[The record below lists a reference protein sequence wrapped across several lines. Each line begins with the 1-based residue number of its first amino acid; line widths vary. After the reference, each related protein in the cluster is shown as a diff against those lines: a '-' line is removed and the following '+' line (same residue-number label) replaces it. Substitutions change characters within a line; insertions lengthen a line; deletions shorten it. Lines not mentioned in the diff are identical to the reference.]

1 MSKTIIKNIK
11 KAITEIYN
19 IIDAI
24 NDNIP
29 DATIYDSYEE
39 YNKKMLDFIKL
50 KGKLWFDKFFDA
62 IMDNIYENVGNNTII
77 EDLYKLPNIN
87 KHLLDHIIY
96 IIFNQETNTESD
108 TENETEDIVSLQ
120 ETITNFRWRKNQTD
134 AINEVLKQN
143 FKSGIHNQVMGAG
156 KTFIIWK
163 QIDEHYK
170 KNKKSKLYIIT
181 CNRQE
186 ILKELLFDET
196 GGVDNNKKIF
206 LRENKIINIDD
217 YKIINRVHSKK
228 KSIEIDELM
237 PTVLFINT
245 DFLRVLHNANTIDYT
260 RVSFIT
266 VDECHAV
273 SAPILYKILRK
284 IKYDNKISIIGFSAT
299 PLRQKAEKKLI
310 DIFSATVIDKDM
322 NKKLN
327 IISNYD
333 FITAIRDDVILPPY
347 YILSEVSKTIGDKI
361 GKDNKNIMKTVLK
374 NALENAPYKKIIGWC
389 RTIDQMVA
397 YYKFIKENFP
407 ELDIY
412 CSSCQDGHK
421 KMKECNINWHEY
433 INKDKNCILLCVN
446 RFREGSDILHLD
458 TAIYLDIVKKRSI
471 LVGLQTSGRVLRKD
485 KENKKVNGIVIDS
498 FVNTD
503 KEQVEVITAEK
514 IINYYKHLFT
524 LCDDTSYLE
533 QKEAYTQMLSVCTN
547 MTYDEKEETLIFKID
562 DKKQHDIKCKLILK
576 TKTYDFNKLKLQVG
590 AIIDNMYKMKK
601 EDKFNIIIDKIKA
614 LEIFKQDV
622 NFWDEYAKLDHI
634 TLNILDT
641 QTLKETFRDIW
652 QTKTWYEVLGT
663 NDKMSYDKLQS
674 MLNKKFPEYETI
686 TEKIYN
692 SLYVKNYKLP
702 KYPLEYYRLDNV
714 QNYKDLKR

>member
-1 MSKTIIKNIK
+1 
-11 KAITEIYN
+11 
-19 IIDAI
+19 
-24 NDNIP
+24 
-29 DATIYDSYEE
+29 
-39 YNKKMLDFIKL
+39 
-50 KGKLWFDKFFDA
+50 
-62 IMDNIYENVGNNTII
+62 
-77 EDLYKLPNIN
+77 
-87 KHLLDHIIY
+87 
-96 IIFNQETNTESD
+96 
-108 TENETEDIVSLQ
+108 
-120 ETITNFRWRKNQTD
+120 
-134 AINEVLKQN
+134 
-143 FKSGIHNQVMGAG
+143 
-156 KTFIIWK
+156 
-163 QIDEHYK
+163 
-170 KNKKSKLYIIT
+170 
-181 CNRQE
+181 
-186 ILKELLFDET
+186 
-196 GGVDNNKKIF
+196 
-206 LRENKIINIDD
+206 
-217 YKIINRVHSKK
+217 
-228 KSIEIDELM
+228 
-237 PTVLFINT
+237 
-245 DFLRVLHNANTIDYT
+245 
-260 RVSFIT
+260 
-266 VDECHAV
+266 
-273 SAPILYKILRK
+273 
-284 IKYDNKISIIGFSAT
+284 
-299 PLRQKAEKKLI
+299 
-310 DIFSATVIDKDM
+310 M

-389 RTIDQMVA
+389 RTIKQMKA
-397 YYKFIKENFP
+397 YHDFIKENFP

-412 CSSCQDGHK
+412 CSSCQDGNK
-421 KMKECNINWHEY
+421 EMKNHNINWHEY
-433 INKDKNCILLCVN
+433 INRDKNCILLCVN

-485 KENKKVNGIVIDS
+485 KENKKVNGTVIDS
-498 FVNTD
+498 FVNTENE
-503 KEQVEVITAEK
+503 KVEVITAEK

-524 LCDDTSYLE
+524 LCDDNSYLE

-576 TKTYDFNKLKLQVG
+576 TKSYDFNKLKLQVG

-622 NFWDEYAKLDHI
+622 NFWEEYAKLDHNK
-634 TLNILDT
+634 LCILDT
-641 QTLKETFRDIW
+641 QTLKDTFSDIW

-714 QNYKDLKR
+714 QTYEDLKR